1 MNRRDYLK
9 TLGVLSAAAILSLYG
24 SFVGRADSQSVTV
37 LVTYHS
43 ASGNTEKMAQGVA
56 EGVKVV
62 SDTTVVLKRVGDVTG
77 NDLLSSDAIIVGS
90 PVYFGNMS
98 GEVKTFLDNW
108 TLKFDVFRDRKM
120 RNKVGGAFATGAS
133 VSNGKEVTILTI
145 LGAMLINQMI
155 VVSGGGGVGASATT
169 GSTRRK
175 WQRLASWASASRKSR
190 RWSNGGPANRGATC
204 STSTSSTF
212 DTVMREPSARCR
224 SDGGIQVIE

>member
-9 TLGVLSAAAILSLYG
+9 TFGVLSAAAILSLYG

-155 VVSGGGGVGASATT
+155 VVSGGGGFGASATT
-169 GSTRRK
+169 GPDSPGIDEKEMAEARELGKRVAEVAAVVK
-175 WQRLASWASASRKSR
+175 
-190 RWSNGGPANRGATC
+190 RG
-204 STSTSSTF
+204 S
-212 DTVMREPSARCR
+212 
-224 SDGGIQVIE
+224 GK